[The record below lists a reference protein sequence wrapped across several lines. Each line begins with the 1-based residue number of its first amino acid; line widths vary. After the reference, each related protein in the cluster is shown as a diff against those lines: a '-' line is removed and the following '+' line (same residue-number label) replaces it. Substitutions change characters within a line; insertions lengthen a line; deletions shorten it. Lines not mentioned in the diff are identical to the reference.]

1 MPIYYREDSAKYKE
15 WQAKE
20 QAALVE
26 KKKAQE
32 LEKVNA
38 KGKATKQ
45 WSRTVF
51 KLISCIGL

>member
-1 MPIYYREDSAKYKE
+1 MPIYYREDAAKYKE

-45 WSRTVF
+45 
-51 KLISCIGL
+51 